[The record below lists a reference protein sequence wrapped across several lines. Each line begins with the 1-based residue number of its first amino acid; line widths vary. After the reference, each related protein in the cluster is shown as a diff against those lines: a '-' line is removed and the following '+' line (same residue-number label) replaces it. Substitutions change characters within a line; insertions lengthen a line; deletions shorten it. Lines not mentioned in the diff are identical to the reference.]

1 LKSNSA
7 KQAFETIFG
16 QPPAA
21 VIQSPGRINLI
32 GEHVDYLDGLVMP
45 VAIDRHVH
53 MAVSPGKNQ
62 TCRVWSELSG
72 GEPVEISMDK
82 LEPRSDSWLNYI
94 IGVLALLRDRGT
106 RIPTF
111 DAAITADL
119 PTGAGLSSSA
129 ALETATA
136 LCMETLTGEEMNP
149 VERAK
154 LCQQAEHDF
163 AGVPC
168 GIMDQLAVGAG
179 KAGHA
184 LQIDCR
190 DLNMQLVPIP
200 DDMAILVTDTQ
211 VKHSL
216 GDGEYRKRSEDC
228 EKALDILGVDSLRD
242 ADLSLVESGR
252 DRLGDQLFRRARHAV
267 TEMERVRQFTRA
279 LESSDAATIGQLML
293 ASHESLRNDFDVSC
307 DELDVLVE
315 AAYDFGPERGL
326 FGSRMTGGG
335 FGGSTISLVR
345 KDAAGELKQ
354 HLQSA
359 FLKHF
364 KHEVNPFI
372 TQAVDGA
379 TIIEG

>member
-1 LKSNSA
+1 MKFNSPQ
-7 KQAFETIFG
+7 QAFESVYG
-16 QPPAA
+16 RPPVA

-53 MAVSPGKNQ
+53 MAVSPGNGH
-62 TCRVWSELSG
+62 TCRVWSALSG

-82 LEPRSDSWLNYI
+82 LEPRPDSWLNYI
-94 IGVLALLRDRGT
+94 IGVLALLRDSGT
-106 RIPTF
+106 RLPTF
-111 DAAITADL
+111 DAVITSDL

-136 LCMETLTGEEMNP
+136 LCMEALTGEEMTP
-149 VERAK
+149 VKRAR

-190 DLNMQLVPIP
+190 DLYMQLVPIP
-200 DDMAILVTDTQ
+200 DDMAILVTDTR

-216 GDGEYRKRSEDC
+216 GDGEYRKRREDC
-228 EKALDILGVDSLRD
+228 EKASDILGVDSLRD
-242 ADLSLVESGR
+242 ADLALVESGR

-267 TEMERVRQFTRA
+267 SEIERVRQFNKA
-279 LESSDAATIGQLML
+279 LESSDTATIGKLML
-293 ASHESLRNDFDVSC
+293 ASHQSLRNDFNVSC
-307 DELDVLVE
+307 DELDILVE

-345 KDAAGELKQ
+345 RDAAEELKQ

-359 FLKHF
+359 FRKHF

-379 TIIEG
+379 KIIEA

>member
-136 LCMETLTGEEMNP
+136 LSVETLTGEEMNP
-149 VERAK
+149 IKRAK

-168 GIMDQLAVGAG
+168 GIMDQLAAGAG
-179 KAGHA
+179 RAGHA

-190 DLNMQLVPIP
+190 DLQIQLVPIP

>member
-1 LKSNSA
+1 
-7 KQAFETIFG
+7 
-16 QPPAA
+16 
-21 VIQSPGRINLI
+21 
-32 GEHVDYLDGLVMP
+32 MP

-53 MAVSPGKNQ
+53 MAVSPGNGH
-62 TCRVWSELSG
+62 TCRVWSALSG

-82 LEPRSDSWLNYI
+82 LEPRPDSWLNYI

-106 RIPTF
+106 RLPTF
-111 DAAITADL
+111 DAVITSDL

-136 LCMETLTGEEMNP
+136 LCMEALTGEEMTP
-149 VERAK
+149 VNRAR

-190 DLNMQLVPIP
+190 DLYMQLVPIP
-200 DDMAILVTDTQ
+200 DDMAILVTDTR

-216 GDGEYRKRSEDC
+216 GDGEYRKRREDC
-228 EKALDILGVDSLRD
+228 EKASDILGVDSLRD
-242 ADLSLVESGR
+242 ADLALVESGR

-267 TEMERVRQFTRA
+267 SEIERVRQFNKA
-279 LESSDAATIGQLML
+279 LESSDTATIGKLML
-293 ASHESLRNDFDVSC
+293 ASHQSLRNDFNVSC
-307 DELDVLVE
+307 DELDILVE

-345 KDAAGELKQ
+345 RDAAEELKQ

-359 FLKHF
+359 FRKHF

-379 TIIEG
+379 KIIEA